1 MEYGHLTLV
10 ERTVIMIYVREGK
23 RIGEVARVLGRAVS
37 TIQRELDRNEVPY
50 EAMAAHVRAGE
61 VTRWRRRRKLDP
73 GGLRDEVDR
82 RLRQDHS
89 PREIANRLKAD
100 HPDPSMQ
107 VSHGTIY
114 RFVHE
119 ALRNGVKYGSHLRRG
134 DPRQRRPPRGK
145 SPHQRIRE
153 GRSIEERPMEA
164 QERRELG
171 HFESD
176 TMKGRFRSPLGL
188 ATNVDRKT
196 RFLVLALLPDRKAST
211 YIRETQRAFARH
223 LGLKAKTFTVDNGM
237 EFSMHRQME
246 EALGGQVY
254 FAHRYSP
261 WERGL
266 NENTNG
272 LLRQYFPKGTDL
284 SRVTEEDI
292 QRVENLLNNRPRKCL
307 GYRTPAEAKQAELV
321 ALDV

>member
-1 MEYGHLTLV
+1 MEYGHLTLE
-10 ERTVIMIYVREGK
+10 ERTVIMIYAREGQGP
-23 RIGEVARVLGRAVS
+23 GETARRLDRALS
-37 TIQRELDRNEVPY
+37 TIRRELARNPAPY
-50 EAMAAHVRAGE
+50 EALAAHVRAVE
-61 VTRWRRRRKLDP
+61 VTRWRRRRKLDSEA
-73 GGLRDEVDR
+73 LRAEVDR

-89 PREIANRLKAD
+89 PREIAARLKAE
-100 HPDPSMQ
+100 SAWR

-119 ALRNGVKYGSHLRRG
+119 QLRAGVEYGPHLRRG
-134 DPRQRRPPRGK
+134 DPRKRRPPRGK
-145 SPHQRIRE
+145 SQYRRIRD
-153 GRSIEERPMEA
+153 GRPIEDRPAAANARSEF
-164 QERRELG
+164 G

-188 ATNVDRKT
+188 ATHVDRKT
-196 RFLVLALLPDRKAST
+196 RYLVVALLPDRKAAT
-211 YIRETQRAFARH
+211 YVRETKRAFARH
-223 LGLKAKTFTVDNGM
+223 GLAPKTFTADNGM

-246 EALGGQVY
+246 KALKARVY

-272 LLRQYFPKGTDL
+272 LLRQYFPKGSDFSLLTEADVRRAEDL
-284 SRVTEEDI
+284 Y
-292 QRVENLLNNRPRKCL
+292 NHRPRKCL
-307 GYRTPAEAKQAELV
+307 GYRTPAEARQQELS